1 MQTLLKVI
9 PNLKAL
15 NCRYRFKIKH
25 ESLTLDWSNW
35 LIQPT
40 ENYLEVERQGPYAL
54 HQIEWIDIDPI
65 EKRQVGKLVVTAV
78 IDHTEVVLKLLQDSA
93 IHCITIDKLVRIIL

>member
-1 MQTLLKVI
+1 MQTLIKVI

-15 NCRYRFKIKH
+15 KCRYRCKIRH

-40 ENYLEVERQGPYAL
+40 ESYVEVERQGPYAL

-65 EKRQVGKLVVTAV
+65 EKRQVGKLVATAL